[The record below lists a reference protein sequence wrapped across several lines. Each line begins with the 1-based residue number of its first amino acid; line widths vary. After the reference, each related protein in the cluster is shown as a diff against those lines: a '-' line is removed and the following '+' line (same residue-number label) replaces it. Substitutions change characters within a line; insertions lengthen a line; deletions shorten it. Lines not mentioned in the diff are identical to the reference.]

1 MKHTYTNLFIE
12 IGKYTAATV
21 IVVVGCIITA
31 AIASSQAYKK
41 PIEGPVVAKNASLT
55 VNAPKVNVCP
65 AKAQING
72 WIQTNKPGSI
82 TYTLAT
88 KDGKTTGPF
97 QLHAVKSINGGIANF
112 TTELAIKEAT
122 DSDYQI
128 MVSSVEGTVKS
139 NWAPLKASCALNLA
153 G

>member
-21 IVVVGCIITA
+21 IVVVGCITTA
-31 AIASSQAYKK
+31 AIASSQAYKW
-41 PIEGPVVAKNASLT
+41 PSEGPVIVNNASLS
-55 VNAPKVNVCP
+55 VKAPKVNVCP
-65 AKAQING
+65 AKAQVKG

-82 TYTLAT
+82 TYTLAAKNGET
-88 KDGKTTGPF
+88 KGPF
-97 QLHAVKSINGGIANF
+97 QLDAVKSIKGGLANF

-122 DSDYQI
+122 DTDYRI
-128 MVSSVEGTVKS
+128 MVSSVEGTIKS
-139 NWAPLKASCALNLA
+139 SWVPLKANCALNLA